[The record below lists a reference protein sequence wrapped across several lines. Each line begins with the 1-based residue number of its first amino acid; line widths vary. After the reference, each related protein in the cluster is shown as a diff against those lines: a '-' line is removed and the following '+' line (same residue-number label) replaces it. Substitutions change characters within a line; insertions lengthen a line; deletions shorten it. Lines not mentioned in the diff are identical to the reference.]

1 MPNKYSDIILTA
13 IAAEGTIAPD
23 ANADGL
29 AYATQLWGDPTTW
42 GGGGTPT
49 MMSAQDEAETCVDNA
64 LGAPDIYKNIMYDYF
79 LKAGLFEQS
88 DTIGIQHGPSF
99 A

>member
-23 ANADGL
+23 ATGA
-29 AYATQLWGDPTTW
+29 AYATQLCADPITW

-64 LGAPDIYKNIMYDYF
+64 LGAPDIYKNIMYDY
-79 LKAGLFEQS
+79 LTKAGLSGQF
-88 DTIGIQHGPSF
+88 
-99 A
+99 

>member
-1 MPNKYSDIILTA
+1 MAA
-13 IAAEGTIAPD
+13 IAVEGTIAPD